1 MLRNYFRT
9 TFRVIARHPGY
20 ASINIS
26 GLSVGV
32 AVSLL
37 LFLFLT
43 NEVGYDRH
51 HENADRIY
59 RAWVL
64 EDYGENQQF
73 FNTTTPLP
81 LASMLAAA
89 LPEVEYAVRY
99 DRLTDTVRRGDTS
112 FDESIFM
119 VDPDFFSVF
128 DLPVVAGNLTS
139 PLDGPTSIVLTQ
151 SAATRYFGVEDPIGK
166 ELSIDFSGDP
176 HVFEVSAVIENV
188 RRSSNLQ
195 FELLISY
202 SVADW
207 FYSPRRHTA
216 WMSVSPETYVMLKA
230 DADIAAVEAKLPN
243 IVTSALGDRVEPG
256 QYTVG
261 LQPLL
266 DIHLNPDFPIGYA
279 TVSSPIYVQILLSVA
294 LLVLLIACINFVTLS
309 LSRASTRSREIGVR
323 KAIGAQRS
331 QLIRQYFGESSV
343 FTGVAVAIGLGLAY
357 LLLPAFNAIS
367 SQELSLTLDAATLM
381 MLGGLF
387 LSISLITGI
396 YPAIVMAS
404 FSPTEAFRGSS
415 SSGSKRGLL
424 RKSLVT
430 VQFSLSI
437 LLLVSMLV
445 MGSQLRFIDNIDLGF
460 NEDRVLYIPTEL
472 SSTEGAKLAERIRFE
487 TGNRADIESVATAV
501 AVFDPNGWIFIGYQ
515 ATDGTYRRF
524 FTNLVDYEF
533 VSTMNLR
540 VQEGRSFDRDLPSDA
555 VSALIVN
562 EAFVDAYGWE
572 SPLEAQIPGRFA
584 EHEIIGVVDNFH
596 YTSLHNEIQPA
607 VLSLSRNL
615 IMSGANDVGFS
626 GNPNSK
632 IIFRVAGD
640 DLPGTLAYLESM
652 MARVAPELPFSYQ
665 FVDQDIAQLYEQE
678 DRLSTIIMLGA
689 LLAVLIAGQGLFGLA
704 AISVARLT
712 KEIGVRKVLGA
723 SASNIVALLGRE
735 FSTLVVIALV
745 VAGPIGYFGLTTWLE
760 TFAYHTSVG
769 VTPFVV
775 AGLSAFALMWLAV
788 SAQALK
794 AASANPVIALR
805 DQ

>member
-1 MLRNYFRT
+1 M
-9 TFRVIARHPGY
+9 IARHPGY
-20 ASINIS
+20 ASINIF
-26 GLSVGV
+26 GLSIGV

-37 LFLFLT
+37 LFLFVT
-43 NEVGYDRH
+43 NELGYDRH

-64 EDYGENQQF
+64 EDYGENMQF

-81 LASMLAAA
+81 LGPTLAAA

-99 DRLTDTVRRGDTS
+99 DRLTDTVRRGDTH

-128 DLPVVAGNLTS
+128 DLPVVAGNS
-139 PLDGPTSIVLTQ
+139 FAPLDEPTSIVLTE
-151 SAATRYFGVEDPIGK
+151 SAATRYFGMEDPIGK

-176 HVFEVSAVIENV
+176 HVFEVSTIIEDVPRN
-188 RRSSNLQ
+188 SNLQ

-202 SVADW
+202 AVGDW
-207 FYSPRRHTA
+207 MYSARMHTA
-216 WMSVSPETYVMLKA
+216 WMNVSPETYVMLKP
-230 DADIAAVEAKLPN
+230 DADIAATLAKLPA
-243 IVTSALGDRVEPG
+243 IVTSALGDRVEEG

-266 DIHLNPDFPIGYA
+266 DIHLNPEFPIGYA
-279 TVSSPIYVQILLSVA
+279 SVSSPIYVRILLSVA

-309 LSRASTRSREIGVR
+309 LSRATTRSREIGVR

-331 QLIRQYFGESSV
+331 QLVRQYFGESTV
-343 FTGVAVAIGLGLAY
+343 FAGLAVALGLGLSV
-357 LLLPAFNAIS
+357 LLLPAFNQIS
-367 SQELSLTLDAATLM
+367 NQDLRLVLDGSTMM
-381 MLGGLF
+381 MLGALF
-387 LSISLITGI
+387 LSISLITGV

-415 SSGSKRGLL
+415 STGNKRGFL

-445 MGSQLRFIDNIDLGF
+445 MGSQLRFIDNVDLGF
-460 NEDRVLYIPTEL
+460 SEDRVLYIPTEL
-472 SSTEGAKLAERIRFE
+472 SSTDGAILAERIRFE
-487 TGNRADIESVATAV
+487 TGIRSDIESVATAV

-562 EAFVDAYGWE
+562 EAFVDAYGWDH
-572 SPLEAQIPGRFA
+572 PLEAQIPGRFT

-607 VLSLSRNL
+607 VLTLSRNL

-626 GNPNSK
+626 GSANSK

-640 DLPGTLAYLESM
+640 NLPETLAYLESM
-652 MARVAPELPFSYQ
+652 MARVAPELPFTYE

-689 LLAVLIAGQGLFGLA
+689 LLAVLIAGLGLFGLA
-704 AISVARLT
+704 AISVARRT

-723 SASNIVALLGRE
+723 SASNIVGLFGRE

-745 VAGPIGYFGLTTWLE
+745 VAGPVGYFGLTTWLG

-769 VTPFVV
+769 VTPFIV

-794 AASANPVIALR
+794 AASANPVNALR
-805 DQ
+805 DE